1 MLSTITRRFLIT
13 FSCSVLLFSSII
25 AQEVR
30 DNFSTGSIYDLKKD
44 GQGRIWLATNSGVYV
59 SDGMNYI
66 QIVIGDAKTTN
77 SSIREIVVDDENIFI
92 ILQDKGLIELNSNTL
107 SYTKISDKPV
117 SGLIIE
123 KGHKAIILFR
133 DGVLYTLAFKN
144 KNETSLQKVFDLGYD
159 HDNEPKL
166 ANLSNEFIL
175 ISEPKKGLYKLNKQ
189 NWKIEKSYSLIPNG
203 FNNMF
208 SHLGNQLFFINEY
221 VVYELNDKDEFTE
234 SKYVKLNRNISY
246 LLPINKEEKIV
257 IRSRKNIYLEKNG
270 KEIQFNLQK
279 TKNYEVSNALFLSK
293 DNVIFGSNQGILK
306 VYNIEQ
312 KVRPLY
318 DSAVQMQDFV
328 NIRRKI
334 IPYSENEV
342 ILFGYPKSHI
352 YNFKTNQYRTISEKI
367 SPLFDAVLI
376 NNVVYATSEGG
387 GVKKIDI
394 SSKKFSNISTK
405 DIDTVRYYGAIADI
419 GYLMKDHI
427 VVGRRGEFV
436 LYNYKTNT
444 SKMVSLNNV
453 NAKIN
458 AIVVDSVAKLIYLAT
473 NEGLYFYNP
482 LIKSV
487 VKKTKINGLLISDLA
502 ILRKDGKS
510 SLWYISDQGLSGIS
524 LDNNK
529 LLAHIGLI
537 NFNYAKLT
545 SLIIDAQKKMW
556 ISSYNGVYAYDYPI
570 DNVIALNNR
579 NGLVNREYNF
589 KSGCLLPNGQVIFGG
604 LNGYD
609 LIEANLFKYSGKPIK
624 GTVLGYSTYGFNS
637 RVYDHFNKNKIVQYN
652 TKNYYLEVYFSIK
665 DFEKFKYSDFEFK
678 IDNGGWVPLLG
689 YSYLY
694 MYNLKD
700 GIHTIDIRG
709 YDDSGNPVVFDTIK
723 VNQQTDFIES
733 TNFRYFLFFI
743 VIILMIVTGFIYYYN
758 NKQLNTIKVN
768 IAMDLHDEIG
778 SILNRSLYTMKDDP
792 VLSKQ
797 TQLINYLSEALYGI
811 RTYIN
816 AYNVGKV
823 GVYQF
828 FDELKEHLASYF
840 KNSGID
846 YELNSDIDNQEYI
859 NSFVYR
865 DLKLVFYEINQNI
878 LKHSKAT
885 AVKADFIIK
894 NGQLYA
900 SFMDNGIL
908 KNVNDI
914 ERKGNGVTNIRK
926 RVSRIK
932 GEVNFSINP
941 IGTGL
946 KIEIKLNLA
955 QSLIS

>member
-1 MLSTITRRFLIT
+1 
-13 FSCSVLLFSSII
+13 
-25 AQEVR
+25 
-30 DNFSTGSIYDLKKD
+30 
-44 GQGRIWLATNSGVYV
+44 
-59 SDGMNYI
+59 
-66 QIVIGDAKTTN
+66 
-77 SSIREIVVDDENIFI
+77 
-92 ILQDKGLIELNSNTL
+92 
-107 SYTKISDKPV
+107 
-117 SGLIIE
+117 
-123 KGHKAIILFR
+123 
-133 DGVLYTLAFKN
+133 
-144 KNETSLQKVFDLGYD
+144 
-159 HDNEPKL
+159 
-166 ANLSNEFIL
+166 
-175 ISEPKKGLYKLNKQ
+175 
-189 NWKIEKSYSLIPNG
+189 
-203 FNNMF
+203 
-208 SHLGNQLFFINEY
+208 
-221 VVYELNDKDEFTE
+221 
-234 SKYVKLNRNISY
+234 
-246 LLPINKEEKIV
+246 
-257 IRSRKNIYLEKNG
+257 
-270 KEIQFNLQK
+270 
-279 TKNYEVSNALFLSK
+279 
-293 DNVIFGSNQGILK
+293 
-306 VYNIEQ
+306 
-312 KVRPLY
+312 
-318 DSAVQMQDFV
+318 
-328 NIRRKI
+328 
-334 IPYSENEV
+334 
-342 ILFGYPKSHI
+342 
-352 YNFKTNQYRTISEKI
+352 
-367 SPLFDAVLI
+367 
-376 NNVVYATSEGG
+376 
-387 GVKKIDI
+387 
-394 SSKKFSNISTK
+394 
-405 DIDTVRYYGAIADI
+405 
-419 GYLMKDHI
+419 
-427 VVGRRGEFV
+427 
-436 LYNYKTNT
+436 
-444 SKMVSLNNV
+444 
-453 NAKIN
+453 
-458 AIVVDSVAKLIYLAT
+458 
-473 NEGLYFYNP
+473 
-482 LIKSV
+482 
-487 VKKTKINGLLISDLA
+487 
-502 ILRKDGKS
+502 
-510 SLWYISDQGLSGIS
+510 
-524 LDNNK
+524 
-529 LLAHIGLI
+529 
-537 NFNYAKLT
+537 
-545 SLIIDAQKKMW
+545 
-556 ISSYNGVYAYDYPI
+556 
-570 DNVIALNNR
+570 
-579 NGLVNREYNF
+579 
-589 KSGCLLPNGQVIFGG
+589 
-604 LNGYD
+604 
-609 LIEANLFKYSGKPIK
+609 
-624 GTVLGYSTYGFNS
+624 
-637 RVYDHFNKNKIVQYN
+637 
-652 TKNYYLEVYFSIK
+652 
-665 DFEKFKYSDFEFK
+665 
-678 IDNGGWVPLLG
+678 
-689 YSYLY
+689 